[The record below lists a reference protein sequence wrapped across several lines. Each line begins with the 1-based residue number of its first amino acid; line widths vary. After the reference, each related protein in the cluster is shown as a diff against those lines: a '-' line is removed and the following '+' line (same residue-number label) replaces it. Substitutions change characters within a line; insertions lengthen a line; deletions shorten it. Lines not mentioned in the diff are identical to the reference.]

1 MAYRPLLILLL
12 SMSYFIL
19 SAQPLTSSAN
29 APRTGD
35 VLRIWQTEYVNT
47 GDGGEGKVWDLSG
60 IEVVNPHH
68 RARVLAKRDSADAAA
83 DTVMTIENRMRRYT
97 LLRGDSLLSTG
108 TESTLSLVRYEQ
120 PELSL
125 RFPVGYGDSVRSVF
139 YGTASWCEH
148 TYSRAYGESRVKADA
163 MGTLITPD
171 GDTLRQVLRIH
182 TRRIIGSQT
191 FPVGTEPDMKSLLSK
206 SSRFTTDDAR
216 TNLSRDIAETNVTT
230 EDIFQFFVTGYRY
243 PVFETRRTAA
253 PDGTVSE
260 EAYYSPPS
268 EQELLADEENEQIRN
283 SLLLAGGRQG
293 RGMGRNGGNDTDTPP
308 SPLSRCDVTVN
319 GSMVTVN
326 YDLTEDA
333 SVTGLVSTVG
343 GIVLRQN
350 SQHNDAGTGYQM
362 RLDCGGLRAGQYVLY
377 MNVNG
382 QVTGYT
388 VNLQ

>member
-1 MAYRPLLILLL
+1 MSFKIISILLVIHY
-12 SMSYFIL
+12 SPL
-19 SAQPLTSSAN
+19 SAQTLTSSAST
-29 APRTGD
+29 PHSGG
-35 VLRIWQTEYVNT
+35 VLKKQQIEYVNT
-47 GDGGEGKVWDLSG
+47 GNGDYNKTWDLSG
-60 IEVVNPHH
+60 IEVVNPRH
-68 RARVLAKRDSADAAA
+68 RVRVLTKRDTADVAV
-83 DTVMTIENRMRRYT
+83 DTIMTVENRQRRYM
-97 LLRGDSLLSTG
+97 LLRQDSLLTTG
-108 TESTLSLVRYEQ
+108 MENALSKVSFEQ

-125 RFPVGYGDSVRSVF
+125 TFPFSYGDSTASVF

-148 TYSRAYGESRVKADA
+148 SYSRVYGESRVKADA
-163 MGTLITPD
+163 KGTLITPD

-243 PVFETRRTAA
+243 PVIETRRALS
-253 PDGTVSE
+253 PDGKVSE
-260 EAYYSPPS
+260 EAYYCPPS

-283 SLLLAGGRQG
+283 SLLLARGRQG
-293 RGMGRNGGNDTDTPP
+293 LGEGRNGGSDTDTPP

-319 GSMVTVN
+319 GSMVTVT
-326 YDLTEDA
+326 YDLTENA
-333 SVTGLVSTVG
+333 MVTGLVSTVS
-343 GIVLRQN
+343 GIVLRQS

-377 MNVNG
+377 RNVNG